1 MTTSRIA
8 AQLITCLVLAS
19 ICFAQGMRTKRD
31 AVILFG
37 SAANCGQP
45 STIHYKR
52 VQKATPEWRTI
63 KTEGVKKGSARYDL
77 LISGMN
83 SRIKT
88 AVASVAQAESR
99 DCVVRTGDIKD
110 AGGQTVTDLTDAV
123 IDELIVEAV
132 ALICLNSFCN
142 YVSSVANTAPD
153 HPAPVSPKKV
163 RKRHDRSFRPP
174 RPYQR
179 IGILC
184 GGDRTG
190 SPR

>member
-1 MTTSRIA
+1 MTASKTA
-8 AQLITCLVLAS
+8 AQLIACLVLTS
-19 ICFAQGMRTKRD
+19 VCFAQCIQTKRG
-31 AVILFG
+31 AVVLFG
-37 SAANCGQP
+37 SAANCCQP

-110 AGGQTVTDLTDAV
+110 AGGLTVADLTDAV
-123 IDELIVEAV
+123 IDEL
-132 ALICLNSFCN
+132 
-142 YVSSVANTAPD
+142 
-153 HPAPVSPKKV
+153 
-163 RKRHDRSFRPP
+163 DRRGHRADLPELVLQL
-174 RPYQR
+174 RE
-179 IGILC
+179 L
-184 GGDRTG
+184 DRQYSAG
-190 SPR
+190 PSGAR